1 MNALLYIGTTLI
13 WGSSWFAITFQI
25 SDVAVEVS
33 AFYRFSL
40 AAILQ
45 IMLMSL
51 LGKLPW
57 VPVREHGWFVM
68 QGWLLF
74 CFNFLLFYNA
84 ATFTTS
90 GLIAVVFSMATIFNS
105 LNGFVFH
112 RKVPTLRAIC
122 GAALGIAG
130 VCAIFWHDLFGSGS
144 SSAVISTGPLPNG
157 ELSSGNVTGLLLAVA
172 GTFCF
177 SLGNMVSQHQQKQG
191 RKVMTANSYALAYGS
206 VTLGLW
212 CLYQGYDFEIDH
224 STLYLGSLA
233 FLVIPGTIVAFTLY
247 LNLVGRVGA
256 EKAAYCTVLAPIIAL
271 SLSTI
276 FEGYRWTLLTLV
288 GVALALIGNLVVFA
302 KPRRSAPRRSA
313 PPG

>member
-1 MNALLYIGTTLI
+1 MNAFLYIGTILI
-13 WGSSWFAITFQI
+13 WGSTWLAIAFQV

-40 AAILQ
+40 ASILQ
-45 IMLMSL
+45 ITLMSL

-57 VPVREHGWFVM
+57 VPVRDHGWFVI

-90 GLIAVVFSMATIFNS
+90 GLIAVVFSMASIFNIF
-105 LNGFVFH
+105 NGFVFH
-112 RKVPTLRAIC
+112 RKVPALRAIF
-122 GAALGIAG
+122 GATLGVAG
-130 VCAIFWHDLFGSGS
+130 VCAIFWYDIFEGNWSG
-144 SSAVISTGPLPNG
+144 
-157 ELSSGNVTGLLLAVA
+157 GNVTGLLLAVA

-191 RKVMTANSYALAYGS
+191 RKVLAANSYALVYGS

-212 CLYQGYDFEIDH
+212 CLYQGYDFDIDY
-224 STLYLGSLA
+224 SAKYLGSLA
-233 FLVIPGTIVAFTLY
+233 FLVIPGTVVAYTLY

-256 EKAAYCTVLAPIIAL
+256 EKAAYCTVLSPIVAL

-276 FEGYRWTLLTLV
+276 YEGYHWTLLSLV
-288 GVALALIGNLVVFA
+288 GVGLALIGNLVVFGM
-302 KPRRSAPRRSA
+302 PGRSSRS
-313 PPG
+313 P